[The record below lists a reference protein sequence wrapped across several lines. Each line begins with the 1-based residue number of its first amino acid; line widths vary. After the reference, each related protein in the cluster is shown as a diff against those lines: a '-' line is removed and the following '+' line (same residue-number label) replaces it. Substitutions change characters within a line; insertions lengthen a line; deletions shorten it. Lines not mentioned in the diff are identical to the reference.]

1 MYQLNTIS
9 HIEIEISSHCNSKCP
24 QCPRYDMQGFV
35 REDLDV
41 KHLEKSFLFNLPMD
55 RMINL
60 KSIGFCGNFGDPL
73 MHPELDEIID
83 FFKKQNISIFTNA
96 SLRNTTWWES
106 LGKKKNVTVTFCI
119 DGIGATHEL
128 YRRNT
133 SYEKIIENAKSFI
146 NSGGNALWQFIVF
159 KHNEHQIEE
168 AKSLANRMGFKK
180 ISFMYSD
187 RFDIGNTWKV
197 VEKDKQSYNL
207 EKATKQITLR
217 EKTNT
222 PIGEKWWKNLFK
234 SRKQTTIKCIW
245 SEKKKIYI
253 HSDGTIFPCCH
264 IGNILAGRPIE
275 KSIYKKIVKDWKNI
289 NLNFN
294 KFQDIISGPFYKEYF
309 LESLKNSPHPVCI
322 ETCDVHNG
330 KLVNRA
336 NDYLKY

>member
-1 MYQLNTIS
+1 MYQLDTIS
-9 HIEIEISSHCNSKCP
+9 HIEMELSSHCNSRCP
-24 QCPRYDMQGFV
+24 QCPRYNMQGFV
-35 REDLDV
+35 REDLDL
-41 KHLEKSFLFNLPMD
+41 KHLEKNLLFDLPIA

-73 MHPELDEIID
+73 MHPELDEIIN

-96 SLRNTTWWES
+96 SLRNLSWWKS
-106 LGKKKNVTVTFCI
+106 LGGKKNVAVTFCI
-119 DGIGATHEL
+119 DGIGGTHEL

-133 SYEKIIENAKSFI
+133 SYEKIIKNAKSFI
-146 NSGGNALWQFIVF
+146 NGGGNARWQFIVF

-168 AKSLANRMGFKK
+168 AKILSNKMGFKN
-180 ISFMYSD
+180 ISFIYSD
-187 RFDIGNTWKV
+187 RFDTNNHWEV
-197 VEKDKQSYNL
+197 FEKNKHLYNL

-222 PIGEKWWKNLFK
+222 PMGKKWWLNLFK
-234 SRKQTTIKCIW
+234 SRKQETIKCIW

-264 IGNILAGRPIE
+264 IGSILAGRPIE
-275 KSIYKKIVKDWKNI
+275 KSLYKKIIKEWKNI

-294 KFQDIISGPFYKEYF
+294 KFEDIISGPFYKEYF

-322 ETCDVHNG
+322 ETCDAHNG
-330 KLVNRA
+330 KLVTRA
-336 NDYLKY
+336 ENYLKY